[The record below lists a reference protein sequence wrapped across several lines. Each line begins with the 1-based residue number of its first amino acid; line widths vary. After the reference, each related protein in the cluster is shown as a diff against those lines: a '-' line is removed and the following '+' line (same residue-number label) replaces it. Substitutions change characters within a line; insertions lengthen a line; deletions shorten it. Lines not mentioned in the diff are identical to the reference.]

1 MKDKPTRSRYF
12 SFTTCSPI
20 KQSPELWRIWS
31 TLKIEWFAKK
41 YESDAWRF
49 VFKTKESVR
58 KTACQKMVT
67 LLKGLDLVM
76 ERSFR
81 HNEDKSKL
89 NLLYKFGMQCEEV
102 YKHYSYV
109 DMQSS
114 ADFEEASL
122 RNERIK
128 YALSRRDGVKIIKD
142 LFRELAPNHASA
154 RNVQYLLSY
163 PSLELHR
170 KVMMLEHFYGSC
182 YDKAQKAVAV
192 DSNNYPVVDDVTA
205 LLPLIFW

>member
-1 MKDKPTRSRYF
+1 
-12 SFTTCSPI
+12 
-20 KQSPELWRIWS
+20 
-31 TLKIEWFAKK
+31 
-41 YESDAWRF
+41 
-49 VFKTKESVR
+49 
-58 KTACQKMVT
+58 MVK

-89 NLLYKFGMQCEEV
+89 NLLYKFDMQCEEV

-114 ADFEEASL
+114 ADFEEVSL

-128 YALSRRDGVKIIKD
+128 YVLSRRDGAKIIKE
-142 LFRELAPNHASA
+142 LFCELAPAHASA

-170 KVMMLEHFYGSC
+170 KIMMLEHFHGYC
-182 YDKAQKAVAV
+182 YDEAQRAVAV